1 MSSKYVSQLFSS
13 HPSTDQPFSSPQR
26 SSQLISAVLHARKF
40 LLSERSL
47 LHKTALGGVACHVEE
62 MPVELPAKLVSE
74 DKPYMDPQNGL
85 SYEK

>member
-1 MSSKYVSQLFSS
+1 MFLNCFHLIRALINLS
-13 HPSTDQPFSSPQR
+13 HLLKC

-62 MPVELPAKLVSE
+62 MPFELPAKLVSE